1 MIVVDSAVVVDALT
15 GAEGT
20 EDLRAALATEDLHA
34 PALLDYE
41 VVSALRGLTLG
52 GHLTAARAEDALNDF
67 EDLPL
72 HRWPYSAPLRLRTFS
87 LRDRLSA
94 YDAAYVGLA
103 EALGCALMTRDARL
117 ARAGGH
123 SVEVRLH

>member
-1 MIVVDSAVVVDALT
+1 MIVVDSAAVVDALT
-15 GAEGT
+15 GADGT
-20 EDLRAALATEDLHA
+20 EDLRASLATQDLHA

-72 HRWPYSAPLRLRTFS
+72 HRWPYSAPLRLRAFS
-87 LRDRLSA
+87 LRDTLTA
-94 YDAAYVGLA
+94 YDAAYVALA
-103 EALGCALMTRDARL
+103 EALDCPLVTRDARL

-123 SVEVRLH
+123 GVEIWLH

>member
-72 HRWPYSAPLRLRTFS
+72 HRWPYSAPLRLRAFS
-87 LRDRLSA
+87 LRDTLSA

-103 EALGCALMTRDARL
+103 EALGCALVTQDARL
-117 ARAGGH
+117 ARAAGH
-123 SVEVRLH
+123 GFEVRLH